1 MTLEPTLEPVVG
13 VRQVAAALT
22 ALVRSARQELLSFD
36 EPEGESLADAAGRW
50 AEPASTVAIRRIVQ
64 RTDHGGL
71 LVPPQGGPS
80 VGLGDASDGLG
91 DASGA
96 LGGTGEARESA
107 AVPFRMVLVDRSVAA
122 VPLDLQYPQD
132 GLLLIRDPVV
142 VRALVRIHQTWWE
155 AAQTPVQPVP
165 RGLRPVLEALLAG
178 LTDEAAASRL
188 GMSNRTYS
196 RRVCELL
203 AALGTASRFRAGAEA
218 ARRGWI

>member
-1 MTLEPTLEPVVG
+1 MALEPILEPVVG

-36 EPEGESLADAAGRW
+36 EPDGESLADAAGRW
-50 AEPASTVAIRRIVQ
+50 AEPAATVAIRRIVP
-64 RTDHGGL
+64 RTDPAGL
-71 LVPPQGGPS
+71 VVPPQGRPSGVLGGPS
-80 VGLGDASDGLG
+80 GGLSA
-91 DASGA
+91 ASGS
-96 LGGTGEARESA
+96 LGTAGEARESD